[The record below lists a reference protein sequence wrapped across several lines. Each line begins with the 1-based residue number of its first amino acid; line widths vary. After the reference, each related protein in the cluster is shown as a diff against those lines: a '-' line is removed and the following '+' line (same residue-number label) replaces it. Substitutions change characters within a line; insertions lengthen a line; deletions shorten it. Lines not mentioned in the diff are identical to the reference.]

1 MESLGPMP
9 SDRDSVQEA
18 VCLAVCLGWRM
29 AELYDSKNLP
39 GPPQR
44 GGNGKL
50 PEHLPGLGE
59 MTDHEKACALVA
71 HVSADLAALGRAL
84 GLPELPEL
92 GKIRDKL
99 QVPGHTR
106 DEVRK
111 VILDVYK
118 EIRNLIAGS
127 NALAAIGFGLG
138 RMLADTTLLPTADDP
153 DKLADEFE
161 EHRLANA
168 FGWLADLEAS
178 LPSHSAAAVRVTLA
192 QWAQWVA
199 GLPRTDGGT
208 IDPVNVDGTV
218 IHALRQQ
225 GDVWRHLLT
234 GEQRPD
240 QLLDQQAYIA
250 AAVRL
255 LAAAWH
261 IARRYLLK
269 WSWLIVLVAGAAGMG
284 LWAALAYAPGGTSRV
299 AAVAVS
305 GAGFLGISWLGVRA
319 TLGRALRQAENAL
332 WETEVATAIAQAAAR
347 LPKNQRRRR
356 PRELSDP
363 ALPQQ

>member
-1 MESLGPMP
+1 MGLMP
-9 SDRDSVQEA
+9 SDGDSAQDA

-29 AELYDSKNLP
+29 AELYDSKKLP
-39 GPPQR
+39 GPPQH

-71 HVSADLAALGRAL
+71 HMSADLATLATAL
-84 GLPELPEL
+84 GLPEVPDL
-92 GKIRDKL
+92 GKVRDKL
-99 QVPGHTR
+99 QLPGLTR

-127 NALAAIGFGLG
+127 NALVAIGFGLG

-153 DKLADEFE
+153 QKLADEFE

-168 FGWLADLEAS
+168 FGWLEDLDTS
-178 LPSHSAAAVRVTLA
+178 LPSHAAAAVRATLA
-192 QWAQWVA
+192 QWAQWVD
-199 GLPRTDGGT
+199 GLPRAGDGT
-208 IDPVNVDGTV
+208 IDPVAVDGTV
-218 IHALRQQ
+218 IRALRQQ
-225 GDVWRHLLT
+225 GEVWRHLLT

-261 IARRYLLK
+261 VARRHLLK
-269 WSWLIVLVAGAAGMG
+269 WSWLIVLVAGAAGIA
-284 LWAALAYAPGGTSRV
+284 LWAALNYAPGGTSRV

-305 GAGFLGISWLGVRA
+305 SAGFLGISWLGVRA
-319 TLGRALRQAENAL
+319 TLGRALRQAESAL

-347 LPKNQRRRR
+347 LPKNQRHRRA
-356 PRELSDP
+356 RELSDP
-363 ALPQQ
+363 ALR